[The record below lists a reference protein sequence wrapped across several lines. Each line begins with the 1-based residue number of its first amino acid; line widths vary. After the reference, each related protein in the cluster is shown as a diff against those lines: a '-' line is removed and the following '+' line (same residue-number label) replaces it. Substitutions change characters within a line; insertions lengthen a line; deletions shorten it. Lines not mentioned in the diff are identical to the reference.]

1 MLTLRFEGNSAA
13 KRFKKLTFMTKHIDL
28 GAETVA
34 FVRSR
39 MVEVVGEDPENLKRV
54 ELNMKEVKEQIFR
67 LFYDYQVLHGWP
79 HVATNTANILGF
91 DERTVRRLRKI
102 VR

>member
-1 MLTLRFEGNSAA
+1 
-13 KRFKKLTFMTKHIDL
+13 MTKHIDL

-34 FVRSR
+34 FVRMR
-39 MVEVVGEDPENLKRV
+39 MIEVIGEDPENIKRV

-67 LFYDYQVLHGWP
+67 LFYDYQVVHGWP
-79 HVATNTANILGF
+79 HVAANTANILGF
-91 DERTVRRLRKI
+91 DERTVRRLQKS

>member
-13 KRFKKLTFMTKHIDL
+13 KQFKKLTFMTKHIDL

-34 FVRSR
+34 FVRMR
-39 MVEVVGEDPENLKRV
+39 MMEVIGEDPENLQQV
-54 ELNMKEVKEQIFR
+54 EFNMKEVKEQIFR
-67 LFYDYQVLHGWP
+67 LFYDYQVVHGWP
-79 HVATNTANILGF
+79 HVATNTASILGF
-91 DERTVRRLRKI
+91 DERTVRRMQKS